1 MKKFVIAA
9 ALCCATATVNA
20 QVWDE
25 SNFGGLTPEMSANS
39 NPEFPKQDKVTILN
53 DEDATRYK
61 GNHQDEIKTIAGN
74 NQKPVILYTE
84 DNHGYDINL
93 FGVGGWFADHKVLG
107 GGVGAGWE
115 ARRGGI
121 DGRFI
126 FQRAR
131 PDKESDDVSVF
142 LQERAEFRAY
152 WKPVQF
158 LNHHAGIKLGI
169 AGTFQLSQFLDNE
182 TYEWSGKTLNP
193 DGSTTTHTTT
203 RSDLD
208 IREFTSG
215 GYVFAEGY
223 WHKAFSPWGLFVGAS
238 YGLQQNI
245 LLNTNKFYQ
254 EFKIYAG
261 VSFRFNKHKKFNHP
275 GMKFAGYN
283 TEAEVW
289 NLRHDMKPYQ
299 SPSK

>member
-1 MKKFVIAA
+1 MKKFIIAA
-9 ALCCATATVNA
+9 ALCCAAATVNA

-25 SNFGGLTPEMSANS
+25 SNFGGLTPEMSKNS
-39 NPEFPKQDKVTILN
+39 NPEFPVQDKVTILN

-61 GNHQDEIKTIAGN
+61 GNHQDEIKTLAGN

-93 FGVGGWFADHKVLG
+93 FAVGGWFADHKVLG

-169 AGTFQLSQFLDNE
+169 AGTFQLSQFLDQE
-182 TYEWSGKTLNP
+182 KYEWSGKTLNP

-289 NLRHDMKPYQ
+289 QLRNEMRPYQ
-299 SPSK
+299 TPSK